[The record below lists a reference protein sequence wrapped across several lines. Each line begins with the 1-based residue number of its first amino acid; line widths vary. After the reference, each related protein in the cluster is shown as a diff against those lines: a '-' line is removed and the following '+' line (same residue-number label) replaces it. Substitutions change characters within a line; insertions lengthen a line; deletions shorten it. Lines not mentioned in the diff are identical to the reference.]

1 MMIPR
6 TSTVE
11 RILGLTGICTL
22 LACLPMLSSESSV
35 LVPRAAAAAPAAAGV
50 VDGPGID
57 TEAELEASVDR
68 PAADP
73 DRPDRRHLPAQL
85 PDRRPDPRVAV
96 PDASWTATGSRS
108 ARPASR
114 SGCSARTAPGYLELA
129 HLDLTRGGS
138 DGPGRRGHHAGA
150 RSRWSTAP

>member
-35 LVPRAAAAAPAAAGV
+35 LVPRAAAAAPAAAGA

-57 TEAELEASVDR
+57 TEAELRRAWT
-68 PAADP
+68 DP
-73 DRPDRRHLPAQL
+73 RRTQIDLTGDIVLREL
-85 PDRRPDPRVAV
+85 PDRRPDPGVAV
-96 PDASWTATGSRS
+96 PDA
-108 ARPASR
+108 
-114 SGCSARTAPGYLELA
+114 C
-129 HLDLTRGGS
+129 
-138 DGPGRRGHHAGA
+138 
-150 RSRWSTAP
+150 